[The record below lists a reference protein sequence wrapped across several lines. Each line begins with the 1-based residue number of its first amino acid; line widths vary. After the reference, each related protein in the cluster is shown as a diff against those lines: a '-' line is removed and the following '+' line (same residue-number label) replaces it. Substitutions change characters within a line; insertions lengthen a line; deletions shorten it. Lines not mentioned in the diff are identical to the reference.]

1 MRFELSL
8 VNYVKVTKRK
18 TFHSNWILR
27 NTHRHQPFDF
37 YEIAELRKTWVSQKR
52 NREILREMTFVND
65 CANFC
70 FFFAQKWCAKKEKI
84 FVSLHKNCAKVLRI
98 ETLLK
103 TLIQL
108 NHFFRFTKIWI
119 FHLCSIV
126 AWFFK
131 KTILSGRIRHLK
143 KIILE
148 GQGFR
153 GGSDEKM
160 RRMWPWREI
169 VVVGHPFFV
178 YLSTYLIDQ
187 L

>member
-65 CANFC
+65 CAI
-70 FFFAQKWCAKKEKI
+70 FFFAQKWCAE
-84 FVSLHKNCAKVLRI
+84 VLRM

-126 AWFFK
+126 AKFFK